1 MDHESLQVKTIKTVF
16 GGLTDNE
23 KLSLVKDLFNDT
35 QVNVREIISNSYLL
49 AYMVIYYPDH
59 KSICYKGPGTK
70 TYRAITDW
78 CNIEKDLR
86 EFRTILSPTDRF
98 LQTVNGILYDKVTK
112 CFIRENLTYSIKKV
126 NFSFDNILPETLSD
140 SINIEFSV
148 YYESDFPEKSLE
160 VLEEIGAIGPQ
171 IKISSLLIE
180 D

>member
-1 MDHESLQVKTIKTVF
+1 MELESLQVKMMKTVF
-16 GGLTDNE
+16 GSLNKTE
-23 KLSLVKDLFNDT
+23 KFALIKDLFNET
-35 QVNVREIISNSYLL
+35 QVNVREIISNSHLL
-49 AYMVIYYPDH
+49 AYMVIYHPDH

-86 EFRTILSPTDRF
+86 EFTTILSPTDRF

-112 CFIRENLTYSIKKV
+112 CFIRENLTYNINTV

-148 YYESDFPEKSLE
+148 YYESDFPENSLKT
-160 VLEEIGAIGPQ
+160 LEEIGAIGPQ